1 VKLTFTVL
9 LIAACIC
16 FSTPASAD
24 EAIVDFATSSAISL
38 RNNHSSADFVD
49 FSSAALFANSFDD
62 DWESSHRFIGC
73 VACEREQLSYA
84 TVLHTDGLDLT
95 SQTRNST
102 LSANFPVGRTTSF
115 VGGAQGDR
123 LSVELLGRSYD
134 SFRHQELYRYGRGIF
149 NNSGTEFPLRGYS
162 DLRRARERHEG
173 SAGVTPE
180 PSAII
185 LFSSGLLGIFMILR
199 KKNVA

>member
-1 VKLTFTVL
+1 MKLTFTVL

-16 FSTPASAD
+16 FSTAASAN
-24 EAIVDFATSSAISL
+24 EAIVDFSASPSIGL
-38 RNNHSSADFVD
+38 RNNHSSAEFFN
-49 FSSAALFANSFDD
+49 FSNTALFANAFDD

-95 SQTRNST
+95 SQTRNSM
-102 LSANFPVGRTTSF
+102 LSANFPVGRATGF

-149 NNSGTEFPLRGYS
+149 NNSDTGFPARGYS
-162 DLRRARERHEG
+162 NLRRARERHEDP
-173 SAGVTPE
+173 AGVTPE

-185 LFSSGLLGIFMILR
+185 LFGSGLLGIFIILR
-199 KKNVA
+199 KK